1 VKKHAG
7 TIVLV
12 ALAVALGVWLWID
25 RDRITE
31 GERKRRENSAFV
43 VWRREELT
51 RISIAH
57 DGESIVLEREGPVPS
72 ASDRPSNEGKEG
84 KWRLT
89 SPRQERADPVAV
101 DRLLTTLE
109 FANVARKV
117 TDGAALGLDSPR
129 AIGAVRMG
137 GLEVSFALGG
147 TSPRPEGSSYFRVG
161 DATPIVISKEVA
173 DALLAPSDTYRDRTV
188 VPYLAT
194 ELARVEVKHG
204 DSGFA
209 LVRIDDHSFR
219 IEESGVLASRSG
231 VDRLWAA
238 LAEMRA
244 EAFPKDA
251 DAERLTA
258 HPVATVK
265 LFPKEPGKP
274 AAELV
279 VGEACPG
286 HPADVVVLRRA
297 PDRVAACAPQDIV
310 GYLSGDAA
318 SLVEKHPFTMRM
330 DEIEELRLEHA
341 GADTIEIARKGT
353 GFHQRAPTDRDL
365 SEAEADA
372 ATQLLE
378 RIAISEARA
387 VARSGP
393 GAAPFAS
400 VGRAV
405 IRSGEREQVVEIG
418 APGAD
423 GRATLHR
430 LLDDARLDVDAIL
443 LRRLTPRGTTLRAR
457 TVLDHEARRPTRVL
471 LRCGSPQEL
480 VDGGEGFRLVAPAAY
495 ETDGAIV
502 QLVDALTKGRIDGW
516 VADSDQDP
524 AFGFTKDGCHVILG
538 FADGN
543 APVTVWFG
551 AEGEG
556 GVYARVDGRN
566 GVLVAPRALRDLAK
580 GFYVSRAT
588 LRTEPARIERVK
600 VLLQGRLV
608 TPRDPAAARDAVA
621 ALYADRVVSLDKLDG
636 APDLVIEVA
645 IADAGAPRRITC
657 RTAAPAERY
666 CALEG
671 VKATFA
677 VAASRF
683 AALLPASSASDAAT
697 DAATP

>member
-1 VKKHAG
+1 MKKHAA

-43 VWRREELT
+43 VWRRDELT

-57 DGESIVLEREGPVPS
+57 DGESIVLERDRP
-72 ASDRPSNEGKEG
+72 ASSSDKPSNEGKEG
-84 KWRLT
+84 QWRLT

-101 DRLLTTLE
+101 ERLLTTLE

-137 GLEVSFALGG
+137 GLEVPFALGG
-147 TSPRPEGSSYFRVG
+147 ASPRPEGSSYFRVG

-204 DSGFA
+204 DRGFA

-265 LFPKEPGKP
+265 LFPKDAGKP

-286 HPADVVVLRRA
+286 HPADVVVRRLA

-318 SLVEKHPFTMRM
+318 SLAEKHPFTMRM

-341 GADTIEIARKGT
+341 GAATIEIARKGT

-365 SEAEADA
+365 AEAEADA

-387 VARSGP
+387 VSRSGT

-405 IRSGEREQVVEIG
+405 VRSGEREQVVEIG
-418 APGAD
+418 APGPD
-423 GRATLHR
+423 GRAILRR
-430 LLDDARLDVDAIL
+430 LLDDARLDVDAVL

-457 TVLDHEARRPTRVL
+457 TVLDREARRPTRVL
-471 LRCGSPQEL
+471 LRCGTPQEL

-516 VADSDQDP
+516 VADSEEDI

-556 GVYARVDGRN
+556 GVYAKVDGRS

-580 GFYVSRAT
+580 GFYVSRGT
-588 LRTEPARIERVK
+588 LRTEAATIERVK
-600 VLLQGRLV
+600 VLLQGRLF
-608 TPRDPAAARDAVA
+608 TPRDPAAARDALA

-636 APDLVIEVA
+636 APDLLIEVA
-645 IADAGAPRRITC
+645 VAEGGGPKRIAC
-657 RTAAPAERY
+657 RTVTPTERY
-666 CALEG
+666 CALDG

-683 AALLPASSASDAAT
+683 AALLPASSARDAASDAAT
-697 DAATP
+697 P